1 MPIER
6 NAPSIEDARGSDLRH
21 HATDDATSDVCSMK
35 STFHVQLHDCARKQA
50 VLRFKQRARCR
61 RVDDRSDVTGTNPN
75 FLNAVIDRIGRPAA
89 LPPVLLRAGG
99 HSGFHRRE
107 RTSNFRI
114 RVLPVSP

>member
-1 MPIER
+1 
-6 NAPSIEDARGSDLRH
+6 
-21 HATDDATSDVCSMK
+21 MK

-50 VLRFKQRARCR
+50 VLRFKQRARR
-61 RVDDRSDVTGTNPN
+61 GRVDDRSDVTGANPN

-89 LPPVLLRAGG
+89 FPPVPLRARS

>member
-6 NAPSIEDARGSDLRH
+6 DAASIEDAGSPDLRH

-35 STFHVQLHDCARKQA
+35 SAFHIQLHDCARKQA
-50 VLRFKQRARCR
+50 VLRFKQRAHRR
-61 RVDDRSDVTGTNPN
+61 RVDDGGDVTGANPN
-75 FLNAVIDRIGRPAA
+75 FLNAMIDRIGRPAA
-89 LPPVLLRAGG
+89 LPPVLFHAMG
-99 HSGFHRRE
+99 HSGFHCRD